1 MFLDPAVAKLL
12 DTVLTGFIP
21 TSMHVIGIIL
31 IFVGM
36 AVNFR
41 KGREGELSVKGNAIS
56 EI

>member
-21 TSMHVIGIIL
+21 TSMHVIGTIL